1 MMLCTDLR
9 SCRLAREHS
18 GPVFFDRGLPDVLGY
33 LRLEG
38 LPVPPHLVPAVRA
51 FHYNQRVFIAP
62 PWVEIFAQDTE
73 RRQDFAEAVLTFEIM
88 KETYSAYGYDLIELP
103 RLPIPER
110 VAFVLARM
118 RSHGAGPHHS
128 TVTDLARLRG

>member
-1 MMLCTDLR
+1 
-9 SCRLAREHS
+9 
-18 GPVFFDRGLPDVLGY
+18 
-33 LRLEG
+33 
-38 LPVPPHLVPAVRA
+38 
-51 FHYNQRVFIAP
+51 
-62 PWVEIFAQDTE
+62 VEIFAQDTE

-110 VAFVLARM
+110 VAFVLDRM